1 MWKFEWLWLNH
12 AITSNS
18 IRMKLGKDIVRHC
31 KTFIFTKFPSQ
42 NNIIIKIALQ
52 LEGVYIQKK
61 MKTIWNM
68 SNFMTIKKMTLNNL
82 LKYTYDYIVDRF
94 CSVNVSDLGLL

>member
-1 MWKFEWLWLNH
+1 MNVVKSRHNVELNKDETWKRH
-12 AITSNS
+12 
-18 IRMKLGKDIVRHC
+18 IVRHC

-61 MKTIWNM
+61 
-68 SNFMTIKKMTLNNL
+68 
-82 LKYTYDYIVDRF
+82 
-94 CSVNVSDLGLL
+94 